1 MILKVKYKELVSDK
15 VKWVEKQHKIQEENI
30 NNKKVIQKLEREND
44 NLKGKIGFL
53 ETEIDRIKRES
64 VKLV

>member
-1 MILKVKYKELVSDK
+1 
-15 VKWVEKQHKIQEENI
+15 
-30 NNKKVIQKLEREND
+30 LEREND